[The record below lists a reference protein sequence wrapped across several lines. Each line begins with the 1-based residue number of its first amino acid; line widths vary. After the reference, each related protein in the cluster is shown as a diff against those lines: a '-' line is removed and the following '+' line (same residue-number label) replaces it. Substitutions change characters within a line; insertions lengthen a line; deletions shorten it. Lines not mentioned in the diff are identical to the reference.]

1 MTLKVNNNRSTE
13 DKKKDLKN
21 KLSQSIE
28 NTGDLLGL
36 TSEIFGIPCINKIAP
51 KLSKEISKKINKD

>member
-1 MTLKVNNNRSTE
+1 MYIIFWYNVIKYILLLREKSMTLKVNNNRSTE

-28 NTGDLLGL
+28 NTGDSLMTLL
-36 TSEIFGIPCINKIAP
+36 
-51 KLSKEISKKINKD
+51 